1 MAQQNEISLRI
12 SVDGASA
19 KTGIDQIG
27 RQFDGLKNNIAG
39 IERSSAALTSSISR
53 IGAAAA
59 AFASINF
66 GASGLMQ
73 AADAWSSINAQL
85 KIATGSAQEGAK
97 AYQSVLAIAQQTGQA
112 IDDVSTVY
120 RRFAENATAL
130 GISQRQVADITA
142 TVSQAIALS
151 GGSAASAQAA
161 LTQFGQ
167 ALASGQLRG
176 EELNSILEQAPR
188 LARALADGLGVPIG
202 KLRELA
208 AAGAITSE
216 AMVEALGKSAS
227 KVADEFGQ
235 LPVTVSRSLTNIR
248 TAWTDTVGSFQQGT
262 GAFSGL
268 ASALDGVAKHMDAIA
283 ATGGTLAAIM
293 LGRVVSSMAAAT
305 GASIAAATAKRSLAA
320 AEVQAAQAAVAS
332 ATARAASMGIT
343 AGETAAT
350 TALAAAH
357 QRLAAAQT
365 AAAAASRGAMV
376 IGALGGPIGIV
387 TTALTLGVTAWQL
400 WSNKTEETTADAARS
415 VAQNIDAIIG
425 KIEEMNGRL
434 DQVTRKSYDSTV
446 ATAESSLRTAKASV
460 TQLQA
465 ELEAMESQGTRW
477 SPEGRQKQQQLEIF
491 AKQEIDLQRQLGEA
505 RERASNVGTAALD
518 KFISANAV
526 GAEKISVKQ
535 SQLLH
540 DFSRSI
546 ADTGGVLDLNI
557 AAHKKAYDA
566 LNAGLAE
573 IEKSGTKGGGSK
585 DRERIAAEA
594 LRVIKDGASAEVEI
608 IREKVAQN
616 LLTERS
622 GAEKTLEIQTDAI
635 DAQKKILEQRLSKS
649 SGADAAQI
657 KSQLADLGQAAE
669 IAAEKA
675 RTAFHKIDQ
684 QEREAYRSSVAALA
698 QQTDELLKKAAA
710 SEEELATIGLSA
722 DELARLT
729 AARYDE
735 QIALLEAEAARLRDA
750 EGREAEVY
758 LIEQQIAAMQRLK
771 SAEVTRPRLEAQS
784 RAWENFS
791 RDIERSLTDSLFRAF
806 ESGESFGEAFVKSLQ
821 NTLKTT
827 VLKLAVNF
835 TMDLG
840 KQLLGAGLNWITGG
854 SASSGLGSALG
865 LASNAS
871 SAWNAVSTLSSAY
884 NALATGAG
892 ALPGTVNLAS
902 GVGYL
907 GGDSIGA
914 LIQMNPQW
922 GATVAPGATGATGS
936 ALGSLGTAAQ
946 TIGLVSIPFIIG
958 GLIDKF
964 GGGDKYQTGVALQGV
979 FGKDQKGGFDG
990 IVGENYSVTSGWFHG
1005 GRDTVEW
1012 TDVDISI
1019 KDMLGI
1025 LAGRA
1030 SDKADG
1036 ILRGKI
1042 NDEQY
1047 QKALSQVGI
1056 VVGETLVKTNLEDNP
1071 LAMSKRVGK
1080 PYQEDGKTYV
1090 DIIAPVFKSAAEM
1103 TEEEI
1108 RSNWTE
1114 LVDLNSWKKIDWES
1128 NVGSGY
1134 KNRLTKYGENPDYK
1148 PPGDGWDALQTG
1160 GAALQEL
1167 LNRLNFDQGEFGGY
1181 LVSTNIQVYD
1191 FLSESLDKIYESTLS
1206 AYRTLGEQL
1215 GATDIEAILESYTG
1229 NINIQNVTGLEQLL
1243 NGAAQQLTEG
1253 IGKAI
1258 FPIIDEIRAATG
1270 DAGTWA
1276 DTFARVSGEAAAIGS
1291 AFKELGLTMHNSGIA
1306 NQLLA
1311 TSVALTT
1318 AFGGLEGLNS
1328 ALTSYYENY
1337 YTAEEKRART
1347 IKQLGDALRQGGLE
1361 ITDTRIG
1368 EMTRADFR
1376 SLYESIVETSGA
1388 AAPAAIAMLQLQGA
1402 FAQLTTSIQDTSAE
1416 MRATAARSSLDAA
1429 RDALERSVDAEKDR
1443 IAADAEARINALQAG
1458 IDGSMQAIDAARES
1472 VSTLGSLFTTIEN
1485 GVKRLRG
1492 IGDEAG
1498 TMLQARAYIDMS
1510 LALSKSG
1517 VAPDQT
1523 KLADAINTVATDTS
1537 NAYASIAEFEFAQ
1550 LVQAG
1555 KLDALGQEIGK
1566 QKGVADLQLEELE
1579 WANRFA
1585 EDQIRAIEKSSA
1597 AEIYALDN
1605 ILLQYKAQIDSLN
1618 GINTSVL
1625 SVRDA
1630 VSNLNSAISGLA
1642 SAMNKP
1648 APKPV
1653 ASNPYVGSVPSNAAP
1668 GVKSAYAHT
1677 SGVNV
1682 GPNDSALLAAAK
1694 VLYQSATGGVSSAQ
1708 YNKAAAAVGGD
1719 ISAAVGWK
1727 GDPAELRERYGF
1739 AKGTS
1744 YVPYDMTADIHQGEI
1759 IIDPRSSDILR
1770 RYGIGVQGSGNNAE
1784 LVAEL
1789 RAMREVNARLEARL
1803 AAIEKNTRDTHDLT
1817 YRVTEGGNVMRTV
1830 AA

>member
-1 MAQQNEISLRI
+1 MAQTNEIALRI
-12 SVDGASA
+12 TVDGASA
-19 KTGIDQIG
+19 KTGIDQVG

-39 IERSSAALTSSISR
+39 IERTTTALTSSISR
-53 IGAAAA
+53 MGHAAA

-66 GASGLMQ
+66 GASGLIQ
-73 AADAWSSINAQL
+73 AADAWNSINAQL

-120 RRFAENATAL
+120 RRFAENSTAL
-130 GISQRQVADITA
+130 GISQKQVADITT
-142 TVSQAIALS
+142 TVSQAMAIS

-161 LTQFGQ
+161 LAQFSQ

-176 EELNSILEQAPR
+176 EELNSVLEQAPR

-208 AAGAITSE
+208 AEGAITSE
-216 AMVEALGKSAS
+216 AMVEALGKSAG

-235 LPVTVSRSLTNIR
+235 LPVTVARSLTNIK
-248 TAWTDTVGSFQQGT
+248 TAWTDAVGSLEKGS
-262 GAFSGL
+262 GAFSVL
-268 ASALDGVAKHMDAIA
+268 ASGLDGVAKNMDVIA
-283 ATGGTLAAIM
+283 AAGGTLAAVM
-293 LGRVVSSMAAAT
+293 LGRVVSSTVAAT
-305 GASIAAATAKRSLAA
+305 GASIAAAAAKRNLAA
-320 AEVQAAQAAVAS
+320 AEVQAAQAALAA
-332 ATARAASMGIT
+332 ATSRAANLGIM
-343 AGETAAT
+343 ASETAAT

-357 QRLAAAQT
+357 QRLATATA

-376 IGALGGPIGIV
+376 IGALGGPIGII
-387 TTALTLGVTAWQL
+387 TTALTVGITAWQL

-446 ATAESSLRTAKASV
+446 AAAESGLRTAKASV
-460 TQLQA
+460 TQLQS

-535 SQLLH
+535 SQLLQ

-573 IEKSGTKGGGSK
+573 IEKSGTKGSGSK

-594 LRVIKDGASAEVEI
+594 LRVIKDSASAEVEI

-622 GAEKTLEIQTDAI
+622 GAEKTLEIQTAAI
-635 DAQKKILEQRLSKS
+635 EAQKKILEQRLSKS

-675 RTAFHKIDQ
+675 RTAFHKLDQ

-698 QQTDELLKKAAA
+698 QQTDELLKKAKA

-735 QIALLEAEAARLRDA
+735 QIALLETEAARLRDA

-758 LIEQQIAAMQRLK
+758 LIEQQISAMQRLK

-806 ESGESFGEAFVKSLQ
+806 ENGDSFGEAFAKSLQ

-827 VLKLAVNF
+827 VLKLGVNF

-854 SASSGLGSALG
+854 SSSSGLGSALG

-884 NALATGAG
+884 NALATGVG
-892 ALPGTVNLAS
+892 ALPGTVNIAS

-907 GGDSIGA
+907 GGDAIGS

-922 GATVAPGATGATGS
+922 GAAVAPGATGTAGS

-964 GGGDKYQTGVALQGV
+964 GGGDTYQTGVALQGV

-1012 TDVDISI
+1012 TDVDITV
-1019 KDMLGI
+1019 KDMLSI
-1025 LAGRA
+1025 LAGKG

-1036 ILRGKI
+1036 VLRGKI

-1056 VVGETLVKTNLEDNP
+1056 VVGETLVKTNLEDNL

-1148 PPGDGWDALQTG
+1148 PRGDGWDALQTG
-1160 GAALQEL
+1160 GDVLREH
-1167 LNRLNFDQGEFGGY
+1167 LNRLNFDQGEYGQY
-1181 LVSTNIQVYD
+1181 LVSTNIQVYE
-1191 FLSESLDKIYESTLS
+1191 FLSESLDKIYESTIS

-1243 NGAAQQLTEG
+1243 NGAAQQLNEG

-1270 DAGTWA
+1270 EAGTWA

-1291 AFKELGLTMHNSGIA
+1291 AFKDLGLTMHNSGIA

-1311 TSVALTT
+1311 TSVALTA
-1318 AFGGLEGLNS
+1318 AFGGLEGLNA
-1328 ALTSYYENY
+1328 ALTSYYDNY

-1347 IKQLGDALRQGGLE
+1347 LKQLGDALRQGGLE
-1361 ITDTRIG
+1361 ITDSRLG
-1368 EMTRADFR
+1368 EMTRAEFR

-1388 AAPAAIAMLQLQGA
+1388 AAPAAIAMLQMQGA
-1402 FAQLTTSIQDTSAE
+1402 FAQLTT
-1416 MRATAARSSLDAA
+1416 AARESSHELHAMNA
-1429 RDALERSVDAEKDR
+1429 LSALERSVDAEKDR
-1443 IAADAEARINALQAG
+1443 IAADAESRVSALQAG
-1458 IDGSMQAIDAARES
+1458 IDGSMQAIDAARKS
-1472 VSTLGSLFTTIEN
+1472 VSTLTSIFSAIEN
-1485 GVKRLRG
+1485 GVRRLRTT
-1492 IGDEAG
+1492 GDTAG

-1517 VAPDQT
+1517 VAPDQA
-1523 KLADAINTVATDTS
+1523 KLSDAISTVASDTS
-1537 NAYASIAEFEFAQ
+1537 RAYASIAEFEYAQ
-1550 LVQAG
+1550 LVQAS
-1555 KLDALGQEIGK
+1555 KLDALGNEIGK
-1566 QKGVADLQLEELE
+1566 QKSVADMQLEALE
-1579 WANRFA
+1579 GANRFA
-1585 EDQIRAIEKSSA
+1585 EEQIRVIEKSASNQIA
-1597 AEIYALDN
+1597 ALDSMLDQFN
-1605 ILLQYKAQIDSLN
+1605 GQIDALN

-1630 VSNLNSAISGLA
+1630 VAGMNTAISGLA
-1642 SAMNKP
+1642 SALNKP
-1648 APKPV
+1648 APAPV
-1653 ASNPYVGSVPSNAAP
+1653 SAPTSFGSSAVSGSASSSSASSSGGYSLVGNTLYFPGGGSHSISSGSVAEAQGLLISTYGLVAAGNGTYVRTRAGGGYTPP
-1668 GVKSAYAHT
+1668 GLTLV
-1677 SGVNV
+1677 GEEGPELVNFKQPGMV
-1682 GPNDSALLAAAK
+1682 YTAAQTRNLMGGADSAIA
-1694 VLYQSATGGVSSAQ
+1694 
-1708 YNKAAAAVGGD
+1708 
-1719 ISAAVGWK
+1719 
-1727 GDPAELRERYGF
+1727 
-1739 AKGTS
+1739 
-1744 YVPYDMTADIHQGEI
+1744 
-1759 IIDPRSSDILR
+1759 
-1770 RYGIGVQGSGNNAE
+1770 
-1784 LVAEL
+1784 AEL
-1789 RAMREVNARLEARL
+1789 RALREVNARLEARL